1 VPELAKIVGKVE
13 GLPTLP
19 SVVARINQLI
29 DDPTASA
36 GDINDVI
43 SHDLALSAKI
53 LKLVNSAFYGFP
65 RRISSMTHAVV
76 ILGFN
81 SVRNIAL
88 TAFVFDAFDTRTLPF
103 GHRNFW
109 VHSVGAG
116 VAADVLAVRAGMPA
130 NDDAFVSGLLH
141 DVGKLV
147 MHQHMRANFSSI
159 LERVAREEVTF
170 LEAERAELEFGH
182 AEIGGLLMENWRL
195 PEQLVAALRFHHDP
209 PAAPEEHRQ
218 MAAVVHLADIFAR
231 ALLVGSGGDNKIP
244 PVSGPA
250 WEALKL
256 AEADLPAIFTEISA
270 AVEKAGAFLELIS
283 EVHAKPG
290 KDRPAKP

>member
-1 VPELAKIVGKVE
+1 MRDLARIVGKVE
-13 GLPTLP
+13 ALPTLP
-19 SVVARINQLI
+19 TVVARINQLI
-29 DDPTASA
+29 DDPNASA
-36 GDINDVI
+36 GDINEVI

-88 TAFVFDAFDTRTLPF
+88 TAFVFDAFDTGALPF

-109 VHSVGAG
+109 VHSVGVG
-116 VAADVLAVRAGMPA
+116 VAADVLAVRAGLPA
-130 NDDAFVSGLLH
+130 NDDAFVAGLLH

-147 MHQHMRANFSSI
+147 MHQHLRVEFGRI
-159 LERVAREEVTF
+159 LDRVAREDVTF
-170 LEAERAELEFGH
+170 LEAEGAELEFSH
-182 AEIGGLLMENWRL
+182 AEIGGLLMETWKL
-195 PEQLVAALRFHHDP
+195 PEQLVAALRFHHSP
-209 PAAPEEHRQ
+209 SAAPEEHRQ
-218 MAAVVHLADIFAR
+218 ITAVVHLADIFTR
-231 ALLVGSGGDNKIP
+231 ALLIGSGGDHKIP
-244 PVSGPA
+244 TVSGPA

-256 AEADLPAIFTEISA
+256 SDSDLPGIFGEISA
-270 AVEKAGAFLELIS
+270 EVRKAGTFLEL
-283 EVHAKPG
+283 VTDGRGKPG